1 MNQKGCQTCLEI
13 VQIINTH
20 NPIWSANELIV
31 ILAVLLFAIIL
42 IIVLCRRKR
51 ILCSQAVAGLLLLLY
66 LITVLGSTVFARMP
80 GERRYQLEVFWSWK
94 RIFHSVAQGGSM
106 LRNPL
111 FQENILN
118 MFMLF
123 PAGFLLPL
131 VFARKMKW
139 YQGLLFGMVVSSGI
153 ELLQLFLCRGLFE
166 FDDIIHNSFGCM
178 IGTLCGNVVWRWRIR
193 IRSNTENML

>member
-1 MNQKGCQTCLEI
+1 MDI
-13 VQIINTH
+13 IQIINTH
-20 NPIWSANELIV
+20 NPIWSVNELIV
-31 ILAVLLFAIIL
+31 ILVVLLFTIISL
-42 IIVLCRRKR
+42 TASYLKKH
-51 ILCSQAVAGLLLLLY
+51 ILCSQAVAGFLLLLY
-66 LITVLGSTVFARMP
+66 LITILGSTVFARMP
-80 GERRYQLEVFWSWK
+80 GERKYQLEVFWSWK

-106 LRNPL
+106 LQNQL

-118 MFMLF
+118 MIMLS
-123 PAGFLLPL
+123 PAGFLIPL
-131 VFARKMKW
+131 VFARKIKW
-139 YQGLLFGMVVSSGI
+139 DQGLLFGMVFSSGI

>member
-1 MNQKGCQTCLEI
+1 M
-13 VQIINTH
+13 
-20 NPIWSANELIV
+20 
-31 ILAVLLFAIIL
+31 FAIISL
-42 IIVLCRRKR
+42 ITLYRRKLV
-51 ILCSQAVAGLLLLLY
+51 LCSQAVAGLLLLLY

-139 YQGLLFGMVVSSGI
+139 YQGLLLGMVFSSGI

>member
-1 MNQKGCQTCLEI
+1 MDI
-13 VQIINTH
+13 IQIINTH
-20 NPIWSANELIV
+20 TPIWSANELIV
-31 ILAVLLFAIIL
+31 IRAVLLFAIIL
-42 IIVLCRRKR
+42 LIVLCRRKH
-51 ILCSQAVAGLLLLLY
+51 ILCSQAVAGFLLLLY

-80 GERRYQLEVFWSWK
+80 GERKYQLEVFWSWK
-94 RIFHSVAQGGSM
+94 KIFHSVAQNGSV
-106 LRNPL
+106 LQNHL
-111 FQENILN
+111 LQENILN

-131 VFARKMKW
+131 VFARKIKW
-139 YQGLLFGMVVSSGI
+139 YQGLLFGMAVSSGI

-178 IGTLCGNVVWRWRIR
+178 IGVLVGNAVWWWRRR

>member
-1 MNQKGCQTCLEI
+1 MDI
-13 VQIINTH
+13 IQIINTH

-31 ILAVLLFAIIL
+31 IRAVLLFAIIL
-42 IIVLCRRKR
+42 LIVLCRRKH
-51 ILCSQAVAGLLLLLY
+51 ILCSQAVAGFLLLLY

-80 GERRYQLEVFWSWK
+80 GERKYQLEVFWSWK
-94 RIFHSVAQGGSM
+94 KIFHSVAQNGSV
-106 LRNPL
+106 LQNHL
-111 FQENILN
+111 LQENILN

-131 VFARKMKW
+131 VFARKIKW
-139 YQGLLFGMVVSSGI
+139 YQGLLFGMAVSSGI

-178 IGTLCGNVVWRWRIR
+178 IGVLVGNAVWWWRRR

>member
-1 MNQKGCQTCLEI
+1 MDI

-20 NPIWSANELIV
+20 NPIWSVNELIV
-31 ILAVLLFAIIL
+31 ILTVLLFAIIL
-42 IIVLCRRKR
+42 LITLCRRKH
-51 ILCSQAVAGLLLLLY
+51 ILCSQTVAGLLLLLY

-94 RIFHSVAQGGSM
+94 KIFHSVAQNGSI
-106 LRNPL
+106 LQSQL
-111 FQENILN
+111 LQENILN
-118 MFMLF
+118 MVMLF

-131 VFARKMKW
+131 VFARKIKW
-139 YQGLLFGMVVSSGI
+139 YQSLLFGMVFSAAI

-178 IGTLCGNVVWRWRIR
+178 IGALVGNVVWRWGRQKR
-193 IRSNTENML
+193 EKYGEE

>member
-1 MNQKGCQTCLEI
+1 MVNELNQKGRQNCLDI
-13 VQIINTH
+13 IQIINTH

-42 IIVLCRRKR
+42 LTTLYLKKH
-51 ILCSQAVAGLLLLLY
+51 ILCSQAVAGFLLLLY

-94 RIFHSVAQGGSM
+94 KIFHSVAQNASI
-106 LRNPL
+106 LQSQL
-111 FQENILN
+111 LQENILN
-118 MFMLF
+118 MLMLF
-123 PAGFLLPL
+123 PVGFLLPL

-139 YQGLLFGMVVSSGI
+139 YQGLLFGMAVSSGI

-178 IGTLCGNVVWRWRIR
+178 IGALVGNGVWRWRR
-193 IRSNTENML
+193 WKYT

>member
-1 MNQKGCQTCLEI
+1 MDI

-42 IIVLCRRKR
+42 LIVLYRRKL
-51 ILCSQAVAGLLLLLY
+51 ILCSQAVAGFLLLLY

-94 RIFHSVAQGGSM
+94 KIFHSVVQDGSVIQ
-106 LRNPL
+106 NQL

-118 MFMLF
+118 LLMLF

-131 VFARKMKW
+131 VFAKRMKW
-139 YQGLLFGMVVSSGI
+139 YQGLLFGMVFSSGI

-178 IGTLCGNVVWRWRIR
+178 IGTLVGNVVWRWGKRKR
-193 IRSNTENML
+193 EKYGEG

>member
-1 MNQKGCQTCLEI
+1 MDIIQI
-13 VQIINTH
+13 VNTH
-20 NPIWSANELIV
+20 TPIWSENELIV
-31 ILAVLLFAIIL
+31 ILAVLLFAIISL
-42 IIVLCRRKR
+42 IMLCQRKR
-51 ILCSQAVAGLLLLLY
+51 ILCSQAVAGFLLLLY
-66 LITVLGSTVFARMP
+66 SITVLGSTVFARMP

-94 RIFHSVAQGGSM
+94 KIFHSGAQGGSM
-106 LRNPL
+106 LRNSL

-131 VFARKMKW
+131 VFDRKMKW
-139 YQGLLFGMVVSSGI
+139 YQSLLFGMVVSSGI

-178 IGTLCGNVVWRWRIR
+178 IGNLVGNVVWRLALN
-193 IRSNTENML
+193 SYDFAEK

>member
-1 MNQKGCQTCLEI
+1 MDI
-13 VQIINTH
+13 IQIINNH
-20 NPIWSANELIV
+20 NPICSTNELIV
-31 ILAVLLFAIIL
+31 ILAVLLFAIISL
-42 IIVLCRRKR
+42 ITLCLKKR
-51 ILCSQAVAGLLLLLY
+51 ILCSQAVAGFLLLLY

-80 GERRYQLEVFWSWK
+80 RERKYQLEVFWSWK
-94 RIFHSVAQGGSM
+94 KIFHSVAQNGFILQSQ
-106 LRNPL
+106 LL
-111 FQENILN
+111 QENILN
-118 MFMLF
+118 MLMLF

-178 IGTLCGNVVWRWRIR
+178 IGALIGNVVWRLGKKRIKKE
-193 IRSNTENML
+193 TGKTKGL

>member
-1 MNQKGCQTCLEI
+1 MDI
-13 VQIINTH
+13 IQIINTH
-20 NPIWSANELIV
+20 NPIWSTNELIV
-31 ILAVLLFAIIL
+31 ILAVLLFAIISL
-42 IIVLCRRKR
+42 ITLCLKKH
-51 ILCSQAVAGLLLLLY
+51 ILCSQAVAGFLLLLY

-94 RIFHSVAQGGSM
+94 KIFYSVAQDGSM
-106 LRNPL
+106 QQNQLL
-111 FQENILN
+111 QENILN
-118 MFMLF
+118 MLMLF

-178 IGTLCGNVVWRWRIR
+178 IGALIGNVVWRLGKKRIKKE
-193 IRSNTENML
+193 TGKTKGL

>member
-1 MNQKGCQTCLEI
+1 MDI
-13 VQIINTH
+13 IQIINTH
-20 NPIWSANELIV
+20 NPIWSANELII

-42 IIVLCRRKR
+42 VTALCRRKR

-80 GERRYQLEVFWSWK
+80 GERRYQLEIFWSWK
-94 RIFHSVAQGGSM
+94 KIFHSVDQNQ
-106 LRNPL
+106 LL
-111 FQENILN
+111 QENILN
-118 MFMLF
+118 ILMLF

-131 VFARKMKW
+131 VFARKIKW
-139 YQGLLFGMVVSSGI
+139 YQGLLFGMVFSAGI

-178 IGTLCGNVVWRWRIR
+178 IGNLVGNVIWQWRRQKREKYSEW
-193 IRSNTENML
+193 LGK